1 MPFVL
6 PLPALR
12 RFALPCRPMTAL
24 PASDA
29 PVPRAAPGTAP
40 AAASAAACLN
50 CGQVLGPPPMR
61 FCPACGQET
70 DIQPPKVVE
79 FLQQFG
85 GAYFSTEGALW
96 RTLKLLLLKP
106 GELTVLYLAG
116 RRKHY
121 VLPLRLY
128 LSVSLVF
135 LLLARFVGGVE
146 VVRGLDKPEVLQAE
160 RGPLPTLVLSAPPLR
175 LGIREGVF
183 VCDFIP
189 AQVCQLLRS
198 RAAPDTRTLLHKVR
212 LANERVVAN
221 FGAVMFVLLPLFAAC
236 LMLANL
242 GSGLR
247 YTAHLVFALHL
258 HAFWFIALAVMRLSP
273 EPLVWLGAAVMVVYT
288 LLAGGR
294 VYGGRWLP
302 RLARAVVMSL
312 SYMTLLALTL
322 AAAWLLALMA

>member
-1 MPFVL
+1 MP
-6 PLPALR
+6 A
-12 RFALPCRPMTAL
+12 
-24 PASDA
+24 
-29 PVPRAAPGTAP
+29 AP
-40 AAASAAACLN
+40 AATVTHATNAAHAPLAAAPQARVEPHAATSMPAAALPAACLN
-50 CGQVLGPPPMR
+50 CGHGLGALRPR

-70 DIQPPKVVE
+70 DVQPPRVME

-96 RTLKLLLLKP
+96 RTLKLLLTKP
-106 GELTVLYLAG
+106 GELTVQYLAG

-128 LSVSLVF
+128 LSISLVC

-146 VVRGLDKPEVLQAE
+146 VVRGLDGPAVLAAE
-160 RGPLPTLVLSAPPLR
+160 QGPLPTLVLSAPPLR
-175 LGIREGVF
+175 LGIRDGVF
-183 VCDFIP
+183 QCDFIP
-189 AQVCQLLRS
+189 QWVCQQLRT

-212 LANERVVAN
+212 LANDRVVAN
-221 FGAVMFVLLPLFAAC
+221 FGGVMFVLLPLFALC

-247 YTAHLVFALHL
+247 YAAHLVFALHL
-258 HAFWFIALAVMRLSP
+258 HAFWFIALAVMRFSP
-273 EPLVWLGAAVMVVYT
+273 EPLVWLGGAVMVVYT

-302 RLARAVVMSL
+302 RLVRALVMGVT
-312 SYMTLLALTL
+312 YMTLLAVTL

>member
-1 MPFVL
+1 MPDV
-6 PLPALR
+6 
-12 RFALPCRPMTAL
+12 
-24 PASDA
+24 
-29 PVPRAAPGTAP
+29 P
-40 AAASAAACLN
+40 AATATVANRAVTPVAAVAQPTASPTGAQAPPADCLN
-50 CGQVLGPPPMR
+50 CGHGLGAPRPR

-70 DIQPPKVVE
+70 NVQPPRVME
-79 FLQQFG
+79 FVQQFG

-106 GELTVLYLAG
+106 GELTVQYLAG

-128 LSVSLVF
+128 LSVSLVC

-146 VVRGLDKPEVLQAE
+146 VVRGLDGAEVRAAE
-160 RGPLPTLVLSAPPLR
+160 QGPLPTLVLSAPPLS
-175 LGIREGVF
+175 LGIREGKF
-183 VCDFIP
+183 VCNFMP
-189 AQVCQLLRS
+189 SHLCQLLRT
-198 RAAPDTRTLLHKVR
+198 RAAPDTHTLLRKVR
-212 LANERVVAN
+212 LANERVAAN
-221 FGAVMFVLLPLFAAC
+221 FGAVMFVLLPMFALC

-258 HAFWFIALAVMRLSP
+258 HAFWFIALAVMRIGP

-302 RLARAVVMSL
+302 RLTRALVLSLAYMSV
-312 SYMTLLALTL
+312 LAVTL
-322 AAAWLLALMA
+322 AAAWLLALLA